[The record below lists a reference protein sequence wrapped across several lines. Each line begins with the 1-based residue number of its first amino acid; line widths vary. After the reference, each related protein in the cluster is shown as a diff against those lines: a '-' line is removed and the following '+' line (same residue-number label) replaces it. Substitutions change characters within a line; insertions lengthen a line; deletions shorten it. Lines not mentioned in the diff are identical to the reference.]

1 VIIRRSGDERGVTQ
15 LAWLDS
21 KHTFSFGDYFDQQH
35 MGFRSLRVIN
45 DDRVAA
51 GGGFATHGHRDME
64 IVTYVLE
71 GALEHKDSLGNGSTI
86 RPGDAQR
93 MSAGTGIQHSE
104 FNQSKAEAVHFL
116 QIWILPAQLGL
127 PPSYEQKT
135 IAPEDLRGRLRCI
148 VAPDGRDGAIAIH
161 QDCLVYAARL
171 SAGERVHHAVATGR
185 HAWIQVARGEAT
197 INGET
202 FTAGDG
208 AAVSNEPGVDIA
220 ATTGCEVLLF
230 DLA

>member
-1 VIIRRSGDERGVTQ
+1 
-15 LAWLDS
+15 
-21 KHTFSFGDYFDQQH
+21 
-35 MGFRSLRVIN
+35 
-45 DDRVAA
+45 
-51 GGGFATHGHRDME
+51 ME
-64 IVTYVLE
+64 IISYVLE
-71 GALEHKDSLGNGSTI
+71 GAVEHKDSLGTGSVI
-86 RPGDAQR
+86 RPGDVQR

-104 FNQSKAEAVHFL
+104 FNPDRAKPVHFL
-116 QIWILPAQLGL
+116 QIWIEPEREGL
-127 PPSYEQKT
+127 APSYEQKT

-171 SAGERVHHAVATGR
+171 SAGERVRHAVATGR

>member
-1 VIIRRSGDERGVTQ
+1 MISRRRSEERGATH

-21 KHTFSFGDYFDQQH
+21 KHTFSFGDYYDPQN
-35 MGFRSLRVIN
+35 MGFHKLRVIN

-51 GGGFATHGHRDME
+51 GGGFAMHGHRDME

-71 GALEHKDSLGNGSTI
+71 GALEHKDSLGNGSII

-104 FNQSKAEAVHFL
+104 FNHSKAEVVHFL

-135 IAPEDLRGRLRCI
+135 IPAEELRRRLRCI

-161 QDCLVYAARL
+161 QDCLLYAARL
-171 SAGERVHHAVATGR
+171 AAGESVAHALPAGR
-185 HAWIQVARGEAT
+185 HAWVQVARGAAT
-197 INGET
+197 INGEA
-202 FTAGDG
+202 FVEGDG
-208 AAVSNEPGVDIA
+208 AALSNEPRVDIA
-220 ATTGCEVLLF
+220 STKGGEVLLF
-230 DLA
+230 DIA